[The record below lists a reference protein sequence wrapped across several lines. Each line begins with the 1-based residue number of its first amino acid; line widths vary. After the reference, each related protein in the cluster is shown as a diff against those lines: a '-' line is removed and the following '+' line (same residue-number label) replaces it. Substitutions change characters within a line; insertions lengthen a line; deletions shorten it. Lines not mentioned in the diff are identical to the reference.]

1 MPVSDDTVL
10 DEILDAARS
19 CVLEFGAS
27 RTTLSEV
34 ARRSGRSRPTI
45 YSRWSDARAIVADVL
60 TREMLDII
68 EQARP
73 DDAADARAVLVDH
86 VVAITAAVRADALF
100 RKLVAVDQD
109 MLATYVFQR
118 LGSSQQ
124 ASVRMLEG
132 WVRKG
137 QQDGSI
143 RPGKPAVLAR
153 MVLLTAQSAI
163 QSAQLV
169 ADRLSPKQ
177 LDRELRHLLD
187 CYLKPRLPGR

>member
-1 MPVSDDTVL
+1 MPAKNDAVL
-10 DEILDAARS
+10 DEILDAARA

-45 YSRWSDARAIVADVL
+45 YSRWSDARTMVADVL

-73 DDAADARAVLVDH
+73 GDDAATGRAVLVDH

-118 LGSSQQ
+118 LGSSQR

-153 MVLLTAQSAI
+153 MVLLTVQSAI
-163 QSAQLV
+163 QSAHLV

-187 CYLKPRLPGR
+187 GYLKP

>member
-1 MPVSDDTVL
+1 MPAKNDAVL
-10 DEILDAARS
+10 DEILDAARA

-45 YSRWSDARAIVADVL
+45 YSRWSDARAMVADVL

-73 DDAADARAVLVDH
+73 GDDAATGRAVLVDH

-153 MVLLTAQSAI
+153 MVLLTVQSAI

-169 ADRLSPKQ
+169 ADRLPPTQ

-187 CYLKPRLPGR
+187 GYLKP

>member
-1 MPVSDDTVL
+1 M
-10 DEILDAARS
+10 
-19 CVLEFGAS
+19 
-27 RTTLSEV
+27 
-34 ARRSGRSRPTI
+34 
-45 YSRWSDARAIVADVL
+45 VADVL

-169 ADRLSPKQ
+169 ADRLPPKQ

-187 CYLKPRLPGR
+187 CYLEPPALADVADKS

>member
-1 MPVSDDTVL
+1 VSPRDDPVL

-45 YSRWSDARAIVADVL
+45 YSRWSDARAMVADLL

-68 EQARP
+68 ENARP
-73 DDAADARAVLVDH
+73 GDGASGRAVLVDH
-86 VVAITAAVRADALF
+86 VVAISAAVRANALF
-100 RKLVAVDQD
+100 RKLVAVDQHT
-109 MLATYVFQR
+109 LATYVFER

-124 ASVRMLEG
+124 ASLQMLEE
-132 WVRKG
+132 WIRTG
-137 QQDGSI
+137 QRDGSI
-143 RPGKPAVLAR
+143 RAGRPAVLAR
-153 MVLLTAQSAI
+153 MVLLSVQSAI
-163 QSAQLV
+163 QSARLV
-169 ADRLSPKQ
+169 EDRLPPKQ

-187 CYLKPRLPGR
+187 SYLEP